1 MPGRPARTGILAVQ
15 WTPAVALLG
24 ALWLGATAAQGA
36 QPMSGDRPGGGDGPD
51 VVGRGVFQIEM
62 GVQVER
68 NQGDAGAEDTTSA
81 PTPLLRYGLT
91 DPLELRLESDGFEYV
106 GVQRG
111 DDRSGGADVSLGAK
125 WNFLGASGW
134 MPKSTLLA
142 SLSFPTGAES
152 ITSGGYDPNLAL
164 LLGWL
169 PADRFEIDVQLAF
182 SLPSQG
188 ADDTRRMFTFTPVV
202 TLEYLLADRLTGY
215 VEFFSEITARGQGD
229 THILDGGFT
238 YLLTEH
244 ILLDA
249 WGGAG
254 LTRDSPDFL
263 AGAGF
268 TVRF

>member
-1 MPGRPARTGILAVQ
+1 
-15 WTPAVALLG
+15 
-24 ALWLGATAAQGA
+24 
-36 QPMSGDRPGGGDGPD
+36 
-51 VVGRGVFQIEM
+51 VGRGVFQIEM

-68 NQGDAGAEDTTSA
+68 NEGDAGAEDTTSV
-81 PTPLLRYGLT
+81 PTPLLRYGLI
-91 DPLELRLESDGFEYV
+91 DALELRLESDGFEYV
-106 GVQRG
+106 GVPGG

-134 MPKSTLLA
+134 VPKSTLLA
-142 SLSFPTGAES
+142 SLSFPTGAEA
-152 ITSGGYDPNLAL
+152 ITSGGYDPDVAL
-164 LLGWL
+164 LLGWY
-169 PADRFEIDVQLAF
+169 PADRMELDVQLGF

-188 ADDTRRMFTFTPVV
+188 TGDTRRVFTFTPVV

-215 VEFFSEITARGQGD
+215 VEFFSEIGGRDQAD
-229 THILDGGFT
+229 SHILDGGFT
-238 YLLTEH
+238 YLISEH

-263 AGAGF
+263 GGAGI